1 MTIER
6 VTQLIKGGFAYRA
19 DRELGFHPPF
29 WQKGFSETG
38 VFDAN
43 SFANHVEYNHS
54 NPVTRHLVVQ
64 AEHYRYS
71 SVYQGFELDS
81 PPQRLKPVQLEQLC
95 GTPEGVP

>member
-29 WQKGFSETG
+29 WQKGFSETR

-54 NPVTRHLVVQ
+54 NPVTRHLV
-64 AEHYRYS
+64 ESKLSIIDIPLRIRGLS
-71 SVYQGFELDS
+71 SILHHSG
-81 PPQRLKPVQLEQLC
+81 
-95 GTPEGVP
+95 